1 MGGVRDYR
9 SWSFTDRPFLFALLV
24 SVLWHLFWFLSV
36 TIVVAPPKKAPGVQT
51 TIVSLGPVLSDAIFK
66 TLVEN
71 RPEISRAFYRQPA
84 DFSSATEA
92 PVATVE
98 RYEPGDVVSVPQG
111 KKFMELM
118 KDRVGGSKVS
128 PDAGL
133 PTLVE
138 DGLGDILELPQRDS
152 GAS

>member
-1 MGGVRDYR
+1 MIPARDYR
-9 SWSFTDRPFLFALLV
+9 SWSFADRPFLFAFLV

-36 TIVVAPPKKAPGVQT
+36 TITVAPPKQT
-51 TIVSLGPVLSDAIFK
+51 PRTQTSIVSLGPVLSDAIFK

-71 RPEISRAFYRQPA
+71 RPEISKAFYRQPA

-92 PVATVE
+92 PIKTVE

-111 KKFMELM
+111 KQFMALM
-118 KDRVGGSKVS
+118 KDRVGGSKTS

-133 PTLVE
+133 PTLVD
-138 DGLGDILELPQRDS
+138 DGLGEFLKLPQQDTE
-152 GAS
+152 AS